1 MLYTESGLIVNVMEE
16 FIIALSSANMTRL
29 PLFRC
34 ATAECVVQENIGFL
48 WEMGV
53 PSMESRQPTA

>member
-34 ATAECVVQENIGFL
+34 AKCVVQENIGFL

-53 PSMESRQPTA
+53 PSMKSRQPTA